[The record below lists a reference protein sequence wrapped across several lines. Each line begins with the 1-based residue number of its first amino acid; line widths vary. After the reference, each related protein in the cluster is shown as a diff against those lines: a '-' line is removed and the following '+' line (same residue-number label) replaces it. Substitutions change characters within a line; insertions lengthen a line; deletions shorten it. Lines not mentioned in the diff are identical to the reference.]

1 MCQEPRPIVLFNLH
15 DPEGVMSRK
24 RYPHFT
30 GEDSRSLNDLT
41 ISKRLNQGSNLTL
54 SNDNTIVFSTLTG
67 FSHKASPLFSS
78 ASLPISMYS
87 FIRKGAQNLRK
98 SKREFRQANDF
109 SFCSVNLKIKD
120 AKACETDAKAC

>member
-67 FSHKASPLFSS
+67 FSHKASPLFSLS
-78 ASLPISMYS
+78 IPHRLPYPFQCTHSS
-87 FIRKGAQNLRK
+87 EKGLR
-98 SKREFRQANDF
+98 
-109 SFCSVNLKIKD
+109 
-120 AKACETDAKAC
+120 T